1 MSADV
6 KSIIYSQIHLGYFSE
21 YLLVKNR
28 SIQSATCKLCSE
40 PLTELHHEIINCKVL
55 LKVIDS
61 FKTLISKLG
70 RTETLSQQELAFG
83 TLANSNKEQLRNF
96 IVFIIRS
103 IVHKSRE
110 TVFRNQGQ
118 AIDKIIN
125 IAKQKMQKEI
135 WNKFHLAVEKG
146 CVQQFADKYLTGNIL
161 GTLNNGILKLTDA
174 LKI

>member
-1 MSADV
+1 MEQQNQSIVSADV

-40 PLTELHHEIINCKVL
+40 PLKELHHEINCKVL

-96 IVFIIRS
+96 IVFVIRS
-103 IVHKSRE
+103 TVHKNRG

-125 IAKQKMQKEI
+125 VAKQKMQNEI
-135 WNKFHLAVEKG
+135 WNKFHLAV
-146 CVQQFADKYLTGNIL
+146 
-161 GTLNNGILKLTDA
+161 
-174 LKI
+174 